1 MKPDR
6 TELIDKTIYRIEDCF
21 ACKFISKDV
30 TDDEMVI
37 NFKLAHGLEDVE
49 LVFILFNKGDTSC
62 GFDVVVSLDTHEEIV
77 HTVQWNDFN
86 PDEDNEDIVLATI
99 QSHIFSFVDNWI
111 KGDSNFVNLMS
122 WAKSTGYNSTLL
134 KKIKEI
140 TEKIL

>member
-21 ACKFISKDV
+21 ACKFISKEV
-30 TDDEMVI
+30 TDNEMVI

-49 LVFILFNKGDTSC
+49 LVFKLFNKGDTSC
-62 GFDVVVSLDTHEEIV
+62 GFDVIVSLGSHSV
-77 HTVQWNDFN
+77 HVSTLQWSDFN
-86 PDEDNEDIVLATI
+86 PDEENEDIVLAII

-111 KGDSNFVNLMS
+111 TGDINFVNLMS

-140 TEKIL
+140 TEKVL

>member
-21 ACKFISKDV
+21 ACKFISKEV
-30 TDDEMVI
+30 TDNEMVI

-49 LVFILFNKGDTSC
+49 LVFKLFNKGDTSC
-62 GFDVVVSLDTHEEIV
+62 GFDVIVSLGSHSVYVSTL
-77 HTVQWNDFN
+77 QWSDFN
-86 PDEDNEDIVLATI
+86 PDEENEDIVLAII

-111 KGDSNFVNLMS
+111 TGDNNFVYLMS

-140 TEKIL
+140 TEKVL

>member
-21 ACKFISKDV
+21 ACKFISKEV
-30 TDDEMVI
+30 TDNEMVI

-49 LVFILFNKGDTSC
+49 LVFKLFNKGDTSC
-62 GFDVVVSLDTHEEIV
+62 GFDVIVSLGSHSV
-77 HTVQWNDFN
+77 HVSTLQWSDFN
-86 PDEDNEDIVLATI
+86 PDEENEDIVLAII

-111 KGDSNFVNLMS
+111 TGDNNFVNLMS

-140 TEKIL
+140 TEKVL